1 MTGEFGGYPWP
12 SFRLAGRFL
21 GGCVLLLT
29 VGMPDGAEVEHTT
42 RIASQVNVSRLLEQ
56 WVLREDREG
65 TPGAIRASRVR
76 QVHLRNSMFPCEGSM
91 LGRQRQL

>member
-1 MTGEFGGYPWP
+1 M
-12 SFRLAGRFL
+12 
-21 GGCVLLLT
+21 CVLLLT

-42 RIASQVNVSRLLEQ
+42 RIASRANVTRLLEQ